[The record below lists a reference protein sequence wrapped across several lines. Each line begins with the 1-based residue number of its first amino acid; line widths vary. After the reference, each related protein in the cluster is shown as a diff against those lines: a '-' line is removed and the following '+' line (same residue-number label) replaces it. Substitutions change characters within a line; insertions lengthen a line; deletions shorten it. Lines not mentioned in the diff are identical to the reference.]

1 MSSTESSTLIGVPDG
16 LSPGAADAS
25 GSLTGLAS
33 DCRQRLSLSAID
45 IAARV
50 RPGRNDVNRSVPLDW
65 HCLGLTQSTD
75 SGQSAAG

>member
-1 MSSTESSTLIGVPDG
+1 
-16 LSPGAADAS
+16 
-25 GSLTGLAS
+25 LTGLAS